1 MFTILVACTA
11 NICRS
16 PRAAFVLAQRL
27 RETGCGNRFTV
38 VSAGTLARSGY
49 PICAH
54 SALGITESDDGARF
68 ADSHASQRVS
78 PQLTDTADLILV
90 PDTENRTRIALA
102 SPPARRRTF
111 TMREADRIL
120 GDLLSDGVGSLPDLA
135 TLMHERRAEAAV
147 MAPTRHWFSVRPRNQ
162 AESLDIP
169 DGHNLGPRQHRRTLD
184 EVTVRADSLGSRLV
198 RFPTASTG

>member
-27 RETGCGNRFTV
+27 SEAGDGEQFTV
-38 VSAGTLARSGY
+38 MSAGTLARPGY
-49 PICAH
+49 AICSH
-54 SALGITESDDGARF
+54 SALGITKSDDGARF
-68 ADSHASQRVS
+68 ADGHASQRIS
-78 PQLTDTADLILV
+78 PQLIDTADLILV
-90 PDTENRTRIALA
+90 PDIENRTRIALV
-102 SPPARRRTF
+102 SPLARRRTF

-135 TLMHERRAEAAV
+135 ARMHERRADMAAEAPA
-147 MAPTRHWFSVRPRNQ
+147 RHWFSFRPRLE
-162 AESLDIP
+162 AEPLDIP

-184 EVTVRADSLGSRLV
+184 EVTIRADSLGSRLV
-198 RFPTASTG
+198 RFPTVRTG